1 MTRRHLLGAA
11 ATAAVSS
18 AAAPGKPNI
27 IYILADDLGYGDLGC
42 YGQRRIHTPNIDRL
56 AAEGVRFTQAYSG
69 STVCGPSRCVLMT
82 GKHTGHST
90 VRGNKNPELPV
101 NPDEPT
107 LGTVMKSA
115 GYRTA
120 LFGKWG
126 LGGTQSQSLPDQKG
140 FDEFFGYLNHW
151 HAHLAYPE
159 HIWDNRNEVLLFEN
173 WFNKQKTY
181 VPDLFMKRT
190 LDFIEKHEREPF
202 FIYLSPTVP
211 HANNEGKTIEVPD
224 QGVYARENW
233 PGVEKNFA
241 ACVTRMDEGIGR
253 IMDLLKKKNL
263 DENTLVVFTSDNGP
277 HKEGG
282 HDAGFFSSSGPLRGT
297 KRDLYEGG
305 IRVPTI
311 ARWPGKIAPGR
322 TSDFQWAF
330 WDVLPTV
337 AEVAGVRAPSG
348 IDGRSVLPTLLG
360 KQQPARD
367 YLYWE
372 FYEGGFQQAVRQ
384 GDWKLVRQLPA
395 MEVELFNL
403 AEDIG
408 ETRNVARQNPQ
419 IVAKLQGLCRGAR
432 TESPVWSSSGRK
444 PNFQER

>member
-1 MTRRHLLGAA
+1 M
-11 ATAAVSS
+11 
-18 AAAPGKPNI
+18 
-27 IYILADDLGYGDLGC
+27 
-42 YGQRRIHTPNIDRL
+42 
-56 AAEGVRFTQAYSG
+56 RFTQAYSG

-282 HDAGFFSSSGPLRGT
+282 HDARLLLQRRAAARNQARSLRRRHPRSHHRALAGQNRPRPHQRFPMGLLGRAAHRGRGGRRSRALRHRRQIRSAHAARQAATRPRLPLLGVLRRRLPAGDSPGRLETGPPVARHGSRAVQSGRGYRRDA
-297 KRDLYEGG
+297 KRGQAKSPDRRETARAVPRRPNRIPGVVV
-305 IRVPTI
+305 IRPE
-311 ARWPGKIAPGR
+311 AEFPGKVG
-322 TSDFQWAF
+322 
-330 WDVLPTV
+330 
-337 AEVAGVRAPSG
+337 
-348 IDGRSVLPTLLG
+348 
-360 KQQPARD
+360 
-367 YLYWE
+367 
-372 FYEGGFQQAVRQ
+372 
-384 GDWKLVRQLPA
+384 
-395 MEVELFNL
+395 
-403 AEDIG
+403 
-408 ETRNVARQNPQ
+408 
-419 IVAKLQGLCRGAR
+419 AKPWIRR
-432 TESPVWSSSGRK
+432 
-444 PNFQER
+444 